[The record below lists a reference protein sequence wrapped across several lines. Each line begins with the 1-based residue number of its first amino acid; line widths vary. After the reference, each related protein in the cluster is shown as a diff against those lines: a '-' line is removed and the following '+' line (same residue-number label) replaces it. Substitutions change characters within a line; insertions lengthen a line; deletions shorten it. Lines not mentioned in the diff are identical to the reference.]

1 MFFSRKHFIEFG
13 YQVMG
18 LDFGSNN
25 TYNHYV
31 KYFHEHNSMVVC
43 STLHNNRVVVYRLT
57 KEQYESFKKGEFAL
71 SHDGRGYGT
80 TPTGYPI
87 KNYGMTVIY
96 EGGELSRRKFLKE
109 ILDVAEDVAQGK
121 DVKYE
126 FTIKRK

>member
-31 KYFHEHNSMVVC
+31 KYFPKYDSMVVC
-43 STLHNNRVVVYRLT
+43 STIHNNKVMVYRLT
-57 KEQYESFKKGEFAL
+57 KEQYYSFQKGDFAL
-71 SHDGRGYGT
+71 SHDGKGCGT
-80 TPTGYPI
+80 TPIGHSI
-87 KNYGMTVIY
+87 KNYDLTVIF
-96 EGGELSRRKFLKE
+96 EGGNLTRKKRLKD
-109 ILDVAEDVAQGK
+109 ILDVAEDIAQGK

-126 FTIKRK
+126 FKIKRQ